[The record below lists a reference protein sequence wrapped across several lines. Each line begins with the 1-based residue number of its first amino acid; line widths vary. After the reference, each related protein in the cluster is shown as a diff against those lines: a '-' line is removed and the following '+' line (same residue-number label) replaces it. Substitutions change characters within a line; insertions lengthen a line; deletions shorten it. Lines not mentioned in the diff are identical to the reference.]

1 MHPPLRKPLN
11 APRIEAARS
20 CIHGGTPSSNAGGG
34 HGEGGGGLSA
44 DRGTSRLQGQG
55 GSRSDTTR
63 RTLGLRGL
71 ATAAALLV
79 ACASPTPS
87 AGPERYRLQASGP
100 EWRENGNDAVFADVQ
115 TRYPDFFDAIL
126 DPSMIDDEPPR
137 SDLVEDLER
146 HPPDRASYDA
156 LNAVAI
162 AYYEMN
168 WRGELAREAG
178 EMDFLAAGF
187 ASAKLAGIPWRAYGE
202 IEDPALRGA
211 ILDFFE
217 DVVTGE
223 KRGSRRTRGRLE
235 RIVADLR
242 EKEPDAALGARIDRL
257 LVRYRAA
264 LADDAR

>member
-1 MHPPLRKPLN
+1 MSRDPRPAWPVDPRRPLT
-11 APRIEAARS
+11 ARR
-20 CIHGGTPSSNAGGG
+20 G
-34 HGEGGGGLSA
+34 A
-44 DRGTSRLQGQG
+44 DRGTSKLQR
-55 GSRSDTTR
+55 GSRSSTTAG
-63 RTLGLRGL
+63 TIGLRSLVVGVL
-71 ATAAALLV
+71 ATALV
-79 ACASPTPS
+79 ACATPTPPAGR
-87 AGPERYRLQASGP
+87 AGPERYRLQASGS
-100 EWRENGNDAVFADVQ
+100 EWRQNGSDPVFDDVQ
-115 TRYPDFFDAIL
+115 ARYPEFFEAVL
-126 DPSMIDDEPPR
+126 DPTLIDDEPPR
-137 SDLVEDLER
+137 RDLVEDLER

-187 ASAKLAGIPWRAYGE
+187 ACAKLAGIPWRAYGE

-217 DVVTGE
+217 DVVSGE

-242 EKEPDAALGARIDRL
+242 EKEWDPALTARIDGL
-257 LVRYRAA
+257 LGRYR
-264 LADDAR
+264 DAVSEDAP